1 MRHRAARRRLP
12 GLLDGLLSPNE
23 ERSVRRHLGECR
35 RCRRRLGEFEA
46 SEALLRCIPASLIPL
61 DAGGAGHERLRAL
74 ARWAPAPRPRWARSL
89 PALGVCTA
97 AALAIL
103 AMVSIGPAEPAGSL
117 DESPRGLVVASRSPS
132 SFLAPAVGASA
143 TAVPYSWRQ

>member
-1 MRHRAARRRLP
+1 MRHRTARRRLP
-12 GLLDGLLSPNE
+12 GLLDGLLPQAE
-23 ERSVRRHLGECR
+23 ERGVRRHLDECR

-46 SEALLRCIPASLIPL
+46 SEALLRRIPASLIPL
-61 DAGGAGHERLRAL
+61 DVSGVGIERLRAL
-74 ARWAPAPRPRWARSL
+74 ARWAPAPRPRWARTL
-89 PALGVCTA
+89 PAFGACAA

-103 AMVSIGPAEPAGSL
+103 LVASLAPAGSS
-117 DESPRGLVVASRSPS
+117 DESSRRLVVASRSPS